1 MSIIFGGNTPNSG
14 GGILGGGTPG
24 GIPDNGA
31 AKLGPTPLDGGPE
44 FKPGIKGG
52 GMEGWARSTGAE
64 L

>member
-52 GMEGWARSTGAE
+52 GMEG
-64 L
+64 